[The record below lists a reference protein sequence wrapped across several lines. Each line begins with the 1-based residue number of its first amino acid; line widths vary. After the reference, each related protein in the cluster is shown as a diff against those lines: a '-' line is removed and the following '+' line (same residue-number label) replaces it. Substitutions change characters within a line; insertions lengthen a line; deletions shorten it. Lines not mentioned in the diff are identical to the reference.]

1 MQTKSRPIIKI
12 TNIAKIV
19 PDKYPESPFPKST
32 LKLKQCTMSLIL
44 HSFSL
49 KLCSAT
55 VDLKH
60 SAVVQIYALTLVNQI
75 IQGRGASVSKKVMRK
90 I

>member
-1 MQTKSRPIIKI
+1 M
-12 TNIAKIV
+12 AEIV
-19 PDKYPESPFPKST
+19 PDKYPESMFLKST
-32 LKLKQCTMSLIL
+32 LKLKQCTMSLTL

-60 SAVVQIYALTLVNQI
+60 SAVMQIYARTLVNQ
-75 IQGRGASVSKKVMRK
+75 GRGARVGKKVMRK